1 MPTKT
6 DRIALVSPETVSEM
20 TGYSIKTLANHRY
33 RGDWP
38 LRFVKLGNRKPN
50 AKSDTRKVMYF
61 FLADVEKFMRNEP
74 RYGTEA
80 V

>member
-6 DRIALVSPETVSEM
+6 DTIALVSPEKVADM
-20 TGYSIKTLANHRY
+20 TGYSVKTLANHRY
-33 RGDWP
+33 LGDWP

-61 FLADVEKFMRNEP
+61 LADVERFMSNRP
-74 RYGTEA
+74 QFGTEA

>member
-6 DRIALVSPETVSEM
+6 DSIALVSPETVADM
-20 TGYSIKTLANHRY
+20 TGYSVKTLANHRY

-61 FLADVEKFMRNEP
+61 LSDVQKFMRNEP
-74 RYGTEA
+74 QFGTEA

>member
-6 DRIALVSPETVSEM
+6 DSIALVSPETVADM
-20 TGYSIKTLANHRY
+20 TGYSVKTLANHRY

-38 LRFVKLGNRKPN
+38 LRFVKLGSRKPN

-61 FLADVEKFMRNEP
+61 LSDVQKFMRNRP
-74 RYGTEA
+74 QFGTEA

>member
-6 DRIALVSPETVSEM
+6 NPIALVSPETVSEM
-20 TGYSIKTLANHRY
+20 TGYSVKTLANHRY

-61 FLADVEKFMRNEP
+61 LADVEKYMRNRP
-74 RYGTEA
+74 RFGTEA
-80 V
+80 L

>member
-1 MPTKT
+1 MPTNT
-6 DRIALVSPETVSEM
+6 NPIALVTPETVSEM
-20 TGYSIKTLANHRY
+20 TGYSVKTLANHRY

-38 LRFVKLGNRKPN
+38 LRFVKLGNRKPS

-61 FLADVEKFMRNEP
+61 LSDVQKFMRNRP
-74 RYGTEA
+74 QFGTEA

>member
-1 MPTKT
+1 MPTNT
-6 DRIALVSPETVSEM
+6 NPIALVTPETVSEM
-20 TGYSIKTLANHRY
+20 TGYSVKTLANHRY

-50 AKSDTRKVMYF
+50 ARNDTRKVMYF
-61 FLADVEKFMRNEP
+61 LSDVQKFMRNEP
-74 RYGTEA
+74 RFGTEA

>member
-6 DRIALVSPETVSEM
+6 DSIALVSPETVSEM
-20 TGYSIKTLANHRY
+20 TGYAVKTLANHRY

-38 LRFVKLGNRKPN
+38 LRFVKLGTRKPN

-61 FLADVEKFMRNEP
+61 LSDVQKFMRNEP
-74 RYGTEA
+74 RFGTEA

>member
-6 DRIALVSPETVSEM
+6 DTIALVSPETVADM
-20 TGYSIKTLANHRY
+20 TGYSVKTLANHRY

-38 LRFVKLGNRKPN
+38 LRFVKLGIRKPDAARDN
-50 AKSDTRKVMYF
+50 RKVMY
-61 FLADVEKFMRNEP
+61 FLADVEKFMSNKP
-74 RYGTEA
+74 RFGTEA

>member
-6 DRIALVSPETVSEM
+6 NPFALVTPDTVSEM
-20 TGYSIKTLANHRY
+20 TGYSVKTLANHRW

-38 LRFVKLGNRKPN
+38 LRFVKLGTRKPDAARDN
-50 AKSDTRKVMYF
+50 RKVMYF
-61 FLADVEKFMRNEP
+61 LADVERFMRNEP
-74 RYGTEA
+74 RFGTEA

>member
-6 DRIALVSPETVSEM
+6 DSIALVSPETVSEM
-20 TGYSIKTLANHRY
+20 TGYAVKTLANHRY

-38 LRFVKLGNRKPN
+38 LRFVKLGTRKPN

-61 FLADVEKFMRNEP
+61 LADVERFMSNEP
-74 RYGTEA
+74 QFRTEA

>member
-6 DRIALVSPETVSEM
+6 NPIALVSPETVSEM
-20 TGYSIKTLANHRY
+20 TGYSVKTLANHRY

-61 FLADVEKFMRNEP
+61 LADVEKFMRNRP
-74 RYGTEA
+74 QFGTEA

>member
-6 DRIALVSPETVSEM
+6 DSIALVSPETVADM
-20 TGYSIKTLANHRY
+20 TGYSVKTLANHRY

-38 LRFVKLGNRKPN
+38 LRFVKLGTRKPD

-61 FLADVEKFMRNEP
+61 LTDVEKFMRNEP
-74 RYGTEA
+74 RFGTEA